1 MVIFSLKE
9 ISGYYQD
16 FNHSRNLHVVS
27 HLKTIMRYLLSVSL
41 LFISFELS
49 AQSSGKRQKEVLYL
63 TKSNGDTIE
72 IITQTKSNLNDTA
85 LLTVNSIR
93 NKKRTRLQQFKTLV
107 TFPLEVKATSFANK
121 KGILITYDPTGKWGN
136 AFLYLFNETKNR
148 FQEIK
153 GVRELGVIKP
163 VIGKNHQLFYSYISC
178 GCADD
183 CWVSKL
189 FTVKE
194 FKMKILSELSCD
206 CSKLIVTHSKAAVT
220 SSCEAYN
227 NDQKF
232 ESIAK
237 YWRTAIKNGL

>member
-1 MVIFSLKE
+1 MYFVARTCANASVI
-9 ISGYYQD
+9 
-16 FNHSRNLHVVS
+16 S

-41 LFISFELS
+41 LFTSFALS
-49 AQSSGKRQKEVLYL
+49 AQLSGRLEKEVLYL

-72 IITQTKSNLNDTA
+72 IITQPKSNVGDTA

-93 NKKRTRLQQFKTLV
+93 NNKRTRLQQFKTLV
-107 TFPLEVKATSFANK
+107 TFPLEVKATSFDNK
-121 KGILITYDPTGKWGN
+121 KGILITYDPARKWGN

-153 GVRELGVIKP
+153 GVRELGIIKP
-163 VIGKNHQLFYSYISC
+163 VKGKSHQLFYSYISC

-206 CSKLIVTHSKAAVT
+206 CSKLIATHSKGTVT
-220 SSCEAYN
+220 SCEAYN

-232 ESIAK
+232 ENIAK
-237 YWRTAIKNGL
+237 YWRTAINNGL